1 MTSDTWLRGPA
12 ATSAVLRALISA
24 SVMLSGVI
32 HLDLW
37 ANGMKNT
44 DVGVPFMIN
53 AVAGLAIGV
62 LVLVWRHWIPLVLAA
77 GFGASTLG
85 AFVLSTTP
93 SGFMGVHER
102 WQGFDV
108 WACAIAEALAIV
120 LAVAAFLVERRPAR
134 SSAA

>member
-1 MTSDTWLRGPA
+1 MTNDTWLRGPT

-37 ANGMKNT
+37 AEWAKNT

-53 AVAGLAIGV
+53 AVAGLVIGV
-62 LVLVWRHWIPLVLAA
+62 LVLVWRHWIPLFLAA

-85 AFVLSTTP
+85 AFLLSTTS
-93 SGFMGVHER
+93 SGFMGVHEE
-102 WQGFDV
+102 WQGFDI
-108 WACAIAEALAIV
+108 WACAIAEALAIG
-120 LAVAAFLVERRPAR
+120 LAVAAFLVERRAAT
-134 SSAA
+134 SSTA